1 MASVNYADEA
11 GLTKANP
18 WDGADSD
25 GVLAAAL
32 RASTLQ
38 ELGGAPH
45 VSCCP
50 TGTLEFAGGSSEAC
64 RGAVEATVA
73 ALATAMSTRP
83 PRFLVLYGS
92 LRASSYSRLLAV
104 EAARQLA
111 KYGAAAKVFDPA
123 GLPLF
128 SQDAGGDDAKVL
140 ELRALVRWCEGM
152 VWCSPEVHGTFSA
165 VFKNQVDWMP
175 LSEGAV
181 RPTQGKTLAVMQV
194 EGGSQSFNTVCALRV
209 LGRWMRC
216 VVVPNQASIPRCHA
230 EFAGGALKPG
240 PARDRVVDV
249 VDELF
254 KFTLLVRDQS
264 PYLAAR
270 YSEVAAAVRR
280 HLDDTAAPLDPAALG
295 ALFAAGAEDAARGV
309 VVLDV
314 RSEKERAEHVGGEPV
329 DGSVHAPLNVDGQPQ
344 SAHETLADEF
354 RAKLEDAGV
363 RLGDLDAATATF
375 VAHCAH
381 PGVARGRGARA
392 AAILRALGFPR
403 AHNGGHADNVRDG
416 LAAAV
421 SM

>member
-45 VSCCP
+45 
-50 TGTLEFAGGSSEAC
+50 
-64 RGAVEATVA
+64 
-73 ALATAMSTRP
+73 
-83 PRFLVLYGS
+83 
-92 LRASSYSRLLAV
+92 
-104 EAARQLA
+104 
-111 KYGAAAKVFDPA
+111 
-123 GLPLF
+123 
-128 SQDAGGDDAKVL
+128 DAGGDDAKVL

-270 YSEVAAAVRR
+270 YSEVAA
-280 HLDDTAAPLDPAALG
+280 
-295 ALFAAGAEDAARGV
+295 
-309 VVLDV
+309 
-314 RSEKERAEHVGGEPV
+314 
-329 DGSVHAPLNVDGQPQ
+329 PQ

-381 PGVARGRGARA
+381 PGVARARRQR
-392 AAILRALGFPR
+392 AAILRSASS
-403 AHNGGHADNVRDG
+403 AHNGATRTTCATA
-416 LAAAV
+416 AAAV